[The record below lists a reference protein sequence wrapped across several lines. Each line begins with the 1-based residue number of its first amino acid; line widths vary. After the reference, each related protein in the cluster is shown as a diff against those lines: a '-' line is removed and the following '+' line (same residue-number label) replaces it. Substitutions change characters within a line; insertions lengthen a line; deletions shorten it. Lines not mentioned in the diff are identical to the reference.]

1 MLLEAEH
8 MLKKYSPVWIKAHK
22 VPRQY
27 IWLSED
33 KSCDVCVVGG
43 GVTGALCA
51 LRLAQAGAKVV
62 LITANQI
69 GFGATASTMP
79 CAEYDSGTTLI
90 NLSRRLGQD
99 TALTMLELGVQAV
112 SGLEQLAFELGEEC
126 SFSRRDCLLFTDDDS
141 ELEQLNKEYLQR
153 RKAGFDCSYVSR
165 GAARDVFPFDVSGG
179 IISKGLA
186 AEVDPYILTHLCV
199 KKAVSLGAEV
209 YENTRA
215 ERLESVDGG
224 VEITTSAYRT
234 IKAKQVVVAAG
245 SACADII
252 GGLIFPR
259 TYFMGISRP
268 MTQFSGWPGRCVIR
282 SWSAPRVTYAAS
294 PDGRICACGLDT
306 AVVDEESRLGGV
318 IHIPSLHEKRFEE
331 LSAGA
336 KYLLPQMYFSGFEA
350 VSAFRGC
357 RTADE
362 MPIVGRAESQPN
374 CVFAVC
380 CGAGGLLMSEVASQI
395 VTDIC
400 CGDENELAEIFS
412 PERRALQR

>member
-1 MLLEAEH
+1 MLG
-8 MLKKYSPVWIKAHK
+8 KYAPVWAKVHK
-22 VPRQY
+22 VPQQY
-27 IWLSED
+27 GWLAED
-33 KSCDVCVVGG
+33 KSCDICVVGG
-43 GVTGALCA
+43 GITGAMCA
-51 LRLAQAGAKVV
+51 LRLAQAGARVI
-62 LITANQI
+62 LITANQA
-69 GFGATASTMP
+69 GFGATASAMP
-79 CAEYDSGTTLI
+79 CAEYDSGTTLM
-90 NLSRRLGQD
+90 NLSKRIGID
-99 TALTMLELGVQAV
+99 MALTMLELGVQAV
-112 SGLEQLAFELGEEC
+112 SGLEQLASDLGAEC
-126 SFSRRDCLLFTDDDS
+126 SFYRRDCLLFTDDDR

-153 RKAGFDCSYVSR
+153 RRAGFDCSYVSR
-165 GAARDVFPFDVSGG
+165 GAARDVFPFDISGG

-186 AEVDPYILTHLCV
+186 AETDPYLLTQLCI

-209 YENTRA
+209 FENTRA
-215 ERLESVDGG
+215 ERMESIDGG
-224 VEITTSAYRT
+224 MEITASTHRR

-252 GGLIFPR
+252 EGLVSPR
-259 TYFMGISRP
+259 TCFMGISRP

-331 LSAGA
+331 LAAGA

-350 VSAFRGC
+350 VSAFRSC
-357 RTADE
+357 RTTDG
-362 MPIVGRAESQPN
+362 MPIIGRAEGQPN

-380 CGAGGLLMSEVASQI
+380 CGAGGLLMSEIASQT

-400 CGDENELAEIFS
+400 CGDENELAELFS
-412 PERRALQR
+412 PERPALRR